1 MKLEIIQ
8 KGKNRL
14 RLQTKSVVL
23 DNHINAYFTV
33 PNKNA
38 RHSAYASPTS
48 SPITPLGSFKAGII
62 QEILD
67 YVHDKFPEVE
77 IDTSQVD
84 KIIHPFYIKID
95 KLHDLANT
103 EDFET
108 RAYQDEAVQLALQ
121 HGRGTF
127 EMATSAGKSY
137 IITKLIYNIWKTTTK
152 KKTLILVPTIQLVTQ
167 FYKEIIEYGIDKESV
182 CMFSRK
188 CPEAPQG
195 DIIIS
200 NIQWLN
206 RHSKELPKDIEMTI
220 IDEAHMLK
228 GTNKVCK
235 LVESMPLIRFAFTG
249 TLPEDHMDRWN
260 VIGIAGPLLK
270 VTKAKELQQ
279 EGYIA
284 NIDIVALYL
293 KHGVAQPHKPASE
306 VLEEY
311 PEYRGNSEKIA
322 LEIAKAR
329 FPLEWRYIEESEKA
343 NNFLCRLSLKLVGNN
358 IILFDHIAHG
368 KVIQEKLQA
377 MTDRP
382 IFFIDGSVKLE
393 IREDIC
399 EAMENQSGCI
409 LVANCKAFGTGTNV
423 KAINN
428 IIFGFSAG
436 NSATKVIQGIGR
448 GLRVKE
454 GKTKMTLYDVYH
466 SFRYSTEHYEK
477 RKGLY
482 KDNYDIKSFKK
493 ITVNL

>member
-1 MKLEIIQ
+1 MKLQIIK

-14 RLQTKSVVL
+14 KLKTKSAVL
-23 DNHINAYFTV
+23 DNSIRDYFTV

-38 RHSAYASPTS
+38 RHSQYAPPTL

-62 QEILD
+62 QEIID
-67 YVHDKFPEVE
+67 YVKGRFPEVE
-77 IDTSQVD
+77 IDTSTVEHILHPQ
-84 KIIHPFYIKID
+84 IIEID
-95 KLHDLANT
+95 KLYDLANT
-103 EDFET
+103 VDFDIRE
-108 RAYQDEAVQLALQ
+108 YQDEAVRLALKN
-121 HGRGTF
+121 GRGTF

-137 IITKLIYNIWKTTTK
+137 IITKIIYNIWKTTTK

-167 FYKEIIEYGIDKESV
+167 FYKEIIEYGIEESDV

-195 DIIIS
+195 NIIIS

-206 RHSKELPKDIEMTI
+206 RHSDELPKDIEVTI
-220 IDEAHMLK
+220 IDEAHMLR
-228 GTNKVCK
+228 GTNAVCK
-235 LVESMPLIRFAFTG
+235 FVESMPLIRFSFTG
-249 TLPEDHMDRWN
+249 TLPEDTMDRWN
-260 VIGIAGPLLK
+260 VIGISGPLLK
-270 VTKAKELQQ
+270 VTKAKELQ
-279 EGYIA
+279 EAGYIA

-293 KHGVAQPHKPASE
+293 KHGVPQPRKPASE
-306 VLEEY
+306 VLEEH

-322 LEIAKAR
+322 LDIAKAR
-329 FPLEWRYIEESEKA
+329 FPLEWRYIEDSDKA
-343 NNFLCRLSLKLVGNN
+343 NNFICRLALKLIGNN

-368 KVIQEKLQA
+368 KVIQEKLEG

-382 IFFIDGSVKLE
+382 VFFIDGSVKLE
-393 IREDIC
+393 DREDIC
-399 EAMENQSGCI
+399 DAMETQNGCI
-409 LVANCKAFGTGTNV
+409 LIANTKAFGTGTNV

-428 IIFGFSAG
+428 IIFGFSSG
-436 NSATKVIQGIGR
+436 NASTKIIQGIGR
-448 GLRVKE
+448 GLRVKD

-482 KDNYDIKSFKK
+482 KDNYEINSFKK